1 MLENDTLLKESL
13 ESFPN
18 FIIIDIKGKI
28 VYINR
33 EYARLLGL
41 KQEELIGAYI
51 KDIIPN
57 TKMLDVLKSGKA
69 EIGAIMNLYDHN
81 KNKEISLV
89 CNRFPINYNN
99 QIIGAVAMTTLN
111 SISELERLYIEIDKI
126 KNENKKIKQ
135 ELLKYKNI
143 SHPLSKIIGNSIV
156 MKELKKSVEDY
167 SQSNFP
173 ILITGETGVGKE
185 VFANAIHQMSN
196 RSLNNYVKI
205 NCASIPKELL
215 ESELFGYDEGA
226 FSGAKKGGKIGKFEL
241 ANNGTI
247 LLDEIGEMPMTL
259 QAKLLRV
266 LQEKEIERI
275 GGIKTIKLNIRII
288 CCTNSDLKKLIEEKK
303 FREDLYYRINTV
315 EISILSLKNHI
326 EDIPILCEHFIKKS
340 NEENL
345 LKITGISKEVVSI
358 FEKYDW
364 PGNIRELEHT
374 IERAA
379 FLCKK
384 GIIKKEHCKFFV
396 DKLKDKRNL
405 NFENKLI
412 NLKDISL
419 ESEKNAII
427 EALKIS
433 NGNKTK
439 AAALLGINR
448 SLLYSKLTKH
458 KIN

>member
-288 CCTNSDLKKLIEEKK
+288 CCTNSD
-303 FREDLYYRINTV
+303 
-315 EISILSLKNHI
+315 
-326 EDIPILCEHFIKKS
+326 
-340 NEENL
+340 
-345 LKITGISKEVVSI
+345 
-358 FEKYDW
+358 
-364 PGNIRELEHT
+364 
-374 IERAA
+374 
-379 FLCKK
+379 
-384 GIIKKEHCKFFV
+384 
-396 DKLKDKRNL
+396 
-405 NFENKLI
+405 
-412 NLKDISL
+412 
-419 ESEKNAII
+419 
-427 EALKIS
+427 
-433 NGNKTK
+433 
-439 AAALLGINR
+439 
-448 SLLYSKLTKH
+448 
-458 KIN
+458 